1 MELNQV
7 TLSVTDI
14 PRAVAFY
21 KLLGFKQIV
30 DAPHYARFECR
41 PDGPSF
47 SVHLAGAPASNDGV
61 VIYFECE
68 DVDEEVERL
77 RSAGIKLEAEPV
89 DQSWLWREA
98 YLRDPDGYRICI
110 YRAGENRLNPPW
122 RLD

>member
-7 TLSVTDI
+7 TLPVTDV

-21 KLLGFKQIV
+21 KRLGFKQIV
-30 DAPHYARFECR
+30 EAPHYARFECH

-47 SVHLAGAPASNDGV
+47 SLLRSVPVSNDGV
-61 VIYFECE
+61 IVYFECE
-68 DVDEEVERL
+68 DVDDEVERL
-77 RSAGIKLEAEPV
+77 RSEGIELEAGPI

-98 YLRDPDGYRICI
+98 YLRDPDGNRICI
-110 YRAGENRLNPPW
+110 YRAGKNRLYPPS